1 MLGFHSLMT
10 CLRLSLV
17 TNTIA
22 PQVNPA
28 VVHQKEILCQ
38 WSLPCSCVLFGFYM
52 LEKANDDQWTLAVS
66 HTCCLCWQLGNTPWT
81 PTWPYGSSTKIFP
94 ILPDVEITLDIQKSW
109 SWASNRE
116 LFSALHVE
124 GLPKPVTSAKNLGS
138 FFRYIDEN
146 QTNVLAENRHQDA
159 IQRLRQLSKLHLPF
173 SDKLHLA
180 LTSVLPKWGYSCET
194 DVVDWKEL
202 HKLQRTIA
210 DSVWK
215 LSINGSPTVF
225 FAWPNH
231 SVTPHCGPFANHI
244 VLERSL
250 LF

>member
-10 CLRLSLV
+10 CLRLSLL

-28 VVHQKEILCQ
+28 VVHQKVILCQ

-66 HTCCLCWQLGNTPWT
+66 HTYCLCWQLGNTPWT

-138 FFRYIDEN
+138 F
-146 QTNVLAENRHQDA
+146 
-159 IQRLRQLSKLHLPF
+159 
-173 SDKLHLA
+173 
-180 LTSVLPKWGYSCET
+180 
-194 DVVDWKEL
+194 
-202 HKLQRTIA
+202 
-210 DSVWK
+210 
-215 LSINGSPTVF
+215 
-225 FAWPNH
+225 
-231 SVTPHCGPFANHI
+231 SVTLTRTRPMCLRKTDIKMQSNDSANYPNFTFLSVTNYIWLWPQFYPNGDILVKPMWLIGRSCINFNGPLLILCGN
-244 VLERSL
+244 SQ
-250 LF
+250 